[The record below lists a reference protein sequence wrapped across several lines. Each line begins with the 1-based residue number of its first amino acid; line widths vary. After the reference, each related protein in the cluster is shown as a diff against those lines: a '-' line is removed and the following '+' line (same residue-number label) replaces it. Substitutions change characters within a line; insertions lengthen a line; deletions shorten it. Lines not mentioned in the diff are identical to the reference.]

1 MYQQV
6 QYLIKLRDHL
16 RDQRRKLI
24 HRWAT
29 TSKTM
34 PANLTR
40 LVRIQNELHAVEEPF
55 GMSKL
60 PNGRQHRKPKQSSKN
75 PSQTTNCRLTPEGM
89 PNAFWMI
96 RPTAPY
102 RRRSSGPSTSA

>member
-1 MYQQV
+1 MDKQV

-29 TSKTM
+29 TSKMM

-40 LVRIQNELHAVEEPF
+40 LVRIQNELHAVEVAIRDEQATERPPAP
-55 GMSKL
+55 KVKAVKQKYQPDDEL
-60 PNGRQHRKPKQSSKN
+60 PPDAGGH
-75 PSQTTNCRLTPEGM
+75 
-89 PNAFWMI
+89 A
-96 RPTAPY
+96 
-102 RRRSSGPSTSA
+102 